1 MNKEKNKRP
10 TIFTFPNTK
19 NHALNFFFTSSPP
32 FHAPSPTTKTHKANL
47 KKNVDFKH

>member
-1 MNKEKNKRP
+1 MNKEKSKRP

-19 NHALNFFFTSSPP
+19 NHALNFFTSSPP
-32 FHAPSPTTKTHKANL
+32 LYAPSTTKTYKANL